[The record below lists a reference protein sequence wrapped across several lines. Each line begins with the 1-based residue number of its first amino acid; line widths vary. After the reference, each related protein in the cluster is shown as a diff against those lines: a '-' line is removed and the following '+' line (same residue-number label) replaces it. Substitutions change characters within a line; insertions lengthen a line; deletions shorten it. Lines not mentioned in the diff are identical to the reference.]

1 MKHLFLLAFCIIL
14 THAAKSQLTQSV
26 RGTVVD
32 KVTQNSLPG
41 AAVVIRYNNQ
51 TQGTISAENG
61 TYLFTGIPVG
71 KHHLEVSFMG
81 YEPVSLRNIEVRSG
95 KECILHV
102 ELLEKVVKMD
112 EIVVSAFKNGETRNK
127 MAVLSARRFS
137 VRETEKYAGSW
148 GDPSRMAANYAG
160 VITANDSRN
169 DIIIRGNSPQGL
181 LWRLEGVNIPN
192 PNHFA
197 ALGSTGGPVSMLNN
211 NLLANSDFFTG
222 AFPAE
227 YGNALSGVF
236 DLKLRNGNNAQHE
249 FTGQM
254 GFGGIELGAEGPLS
268 KKTGSSYMINYRYS
282 IPGLMDVLGFSP
294 TGSAVPNYQDLSFKI
309 NLPAKNLGNFALFG
323 LGGISAIEF
332 INEGDTNGSTY
343 DISAN
348 ARTRNGS
355 NTGIL
360 ALTHRL
366 PVGENA
372 MLFSTLSATRA
383 YGSTQIDSLSDD
395 RVDKRFYAEGNLEN
409 KLGFSSRYTQKVNA
423 RNTLNAGIHFDAWSV
438 HFTDSITGEV
448 YDPPMPERY
457 IYQINTEE
465 KGINLLQAHAE
476 WQHRLNQQLTFYAG
490 LHFQDFLYN
499 QSLAFDPR
507 FSLSYQL
514 ANRGKISLAYGK
526 HSQIQPLYIYFA
538 ETYLQENDEYK
549 QTNKELDLT
558 RAHHLIAG
566 YDQLLGQNLKL
577 KVETYYQALYDVP
590 VHSEAGWFSMVNAGN
605 SFHQERVGN
614 LINDGTGRNLGIEL
628 TLEKYLDD
636 HYYFLIT
643 TSLFDSKYRGSDAIW
658 RNTEFNTNYVVN
670 ALGGYEIIINE
681 NMSVDLNLRTVWS
694 GGKRNPFI
702 DLEQSKAAGYT
713 VYDHEKDYSFR
724 EKDYFKLDFR
734 VSLMVNGKKTT
745 QEWALDLTNV
755 SNHQNVY
762 SRSYN
767 AEQQTIMYV
776 YQQGFYPMFLYR
788 INF

>member
-1 MKHLFLLAFCIIL
+1 MKYFFLLMGCISL
-14 THAAKSQLTQSV
+14 TLSTKAQLTQTI
-26 RGTVVD
+26 RGAIVD
-32 KVTQNSLPG
+32 KVTQHTLPG
-41 AAVVIRYNNQ
+41 AAVVIHYNDQ
-51 TQGTISAENG
+51 TRGTISADNG
-61 TYLFTGIPVG
+61 TYLFTEIPIG
-71 KHHLEVSFMG
+71 KHHIEVSFIG
-81 YEPVSLRNIEVRSG
+81 YEPVTVRNIEVRSG
-95 KECILHV
+95 KESILNF
-102 ELLEKVVKMD
+102 ELVEKVVKMD

-127 MAVLSARRFS
+127 MAVLSARQFS

-254 GFGGIELGAEGPLS
+254 GFGGIELGAEGPIS
-268 KKTGSSYMINYRYS
+268 RKSGSSYMVNYRYS

-294 TGSAVPNYQDLSFKI
+294 TGGAVPNYQDLSFKV
-309 NLPAKNLGNFALFG
+309 NMPTKNLGNFALFG
-323 LGGISAIEF
+323 LGGNSSIEF
-332 INEGDTNGSTY
+332 IDEGDTNGSTY
-343 DISAN
+343 DISSN

-355 NTGIL
+355 STGIM

-372 MLFSTLSATRA
+372 NLFTTLSATRA

-395 RVDKRFYAEGNLEN
+395 RADKRFYAEGNLES
-409 KLGFSSRYTQKVNA
+409 KLGFSSRYTHKVNA
-423 RNTLNAGIHFDAWSV
+423 RNTLNAGIHFDAFSIHFADSV
-438 HFTDSITGEV
+438 SGEV
-448 YDPPMPERY
+448 YDPPMPDRY
-457 IYQINTEE
+457 IYQINTEAS
-465 KGINLLQAHAE
+465 GLNLLQVHAE
-476 WQHRLNQQLTFYAG
+476 WQHRFNQQLTFYAG
-490 LHFQDFLYN
+490 LHFQEFLYN
-499 QSLAFDPR
+499 QTMAVDPR
-507 FSLSYQL
+507 LSISYRL
-514 ANRGKISLAYGK
+514 PSRGKISLAYGK
-526 HSQIQPLYIYFA
+526 HSQIQPLYSYFA
-538 ETYLQENDEYK
+538 ESYNQDKDEYLQ
-549 QTNKELDLT
+549 TNNALDLT
-558 RAHHLIAG
+558 KAHHLIAG
-566 YDQLLGQNLKL
+566 YDQMLGKNLKL
-577 KVETYYQALYDVP
+577 KLETYYQSLYDVP

-605 SFHQERVGN
+605 SFHQERVSD
-614 LINDGTGRNLGIEL
+614 LINEGLGRNLGMEL

-643 TSLFDSKYRGSDAIW
+643 TSLFDSKYQGSDERW
-658 RNTEFNTNYVVN
+658 RNTEFNTNFVVN
-670 ALGGYEIIINE
+670 ALGGYEIKVSE
-681 NMSVDLNLRTVWS
+681 TMSIDLNVRTVWS

-702 DLEQSKAAGYT
+702 DLDQSKTEGYT
-713 VYDHEKDYSFR
+713 VYDHSKDYSFR

-734 VSLMVNGKKTT
+734 ASLLVNGKKIT

-767 AEQQTIMYV
+767 HEQQAIVYV